1 MPAAFASSR
10 PSAKHFS
17 STGRSS
23 VRPPTPALPFGPPSP
38 LLGTLTPSAPAIA
51 SGLSF
56 AALRGLTRW
65 ATIAGLVV
73 GGLFAAPFTALL
85 VKKLSARTLMVTVGL
100 LIASL
105 SVFNLSKVIL

>member
-1 MPAAFASSR
+1 MRAAFASSR
-10 PSAKHFS
+10 LSAKHFS

-23 VRPPTPALPFGPPSP
+23 VGSPTPALPFGPPSP
-38 LLGTLTPSAPAIA
+38 LLGTLTPLAPAIA

-56 AALRGLTRW
+56 AALGGLTRW
-65 ATIAGLVV
+65 TTIAGLVV
-73 GGLFAAPFTALL
+73 GGLFAALL
-85 VKKLSARTLMVTVGL
+85 VKKLSTRTLMVAVGL